1 VAAASGTTRT
11 RPTSA
16 LVAGA
21 ASLVVHAGLAVLI
34 LKTPLPAAQPQESW
48 TTEVNF
54 AGAGWNEYAE
64 SPKLATLPQATPP
77 DAAPQPT
84 ESRDQPRDQ
93 SQPQPEPQSQPQPRE
108 RFVRPG
114 IDESTSPDSPA
125 WLGAAQATPHEAPLS
140 QVDQAAQSMDPGL
153 PGTPGTDAPDASES
167 PTASQ
172 QPGSPPPAEA
182 AGAPAGGSAT
192 PTPQAAS
199 KPPVEPAP
207 LAATPP
213 APVAPQ
219 PAPIAPRQP
228 TPQPEQ
234 QQPVQPAAQPAAG
247 PIQTD
252 RANPAPGDEFAT
264 PVTPAKPEPITPEP
278 PTIEPPEPIIEPQ
291 PTPVEPTDVA
301 KTEPTPIEPAPPEPA
316 PVQPAPEAVQPE
328 AVPVESVPASAPTPA
343 ASAEASPSTAAPGPA
358 TNVLGAPSNA
368 SSPASGEGGNLRM
381 PGPRSDAE
389 SVAASRT
396 VSMTFK
402 PGQPLA
408 GKGLRVRPAPLRL
421 AHMTRMTASPRNPII
436 LIKFN
441 RRGIVTDVEFEN
453 NQGTGFPD
461 VDAPL
466 RDSIF
471 RWTASGKVLQDLP
484 TYDPDA
490 RVTLK
495 LEYIF
500 RE

>member
-1 VAAASGTTRT
+1 M
-11 RPTSA
+11 
-16 LVAGA
+16 VAGA
-21 ASLVVHAGLAVLI
+21 ASLVLHAGVAVLI
-34 LKTPLPAAQPQESW
+34 LQTPLPAAQQQESW

-54 AGAGWNEYAE
+54 AGSGWNEYAE
-64 SPKLATLPQATPP
+64 TPTPATPP
-77 DAAPQPT
+77 PPRTEPPPDAREADRELAQAQPAP
-84 ESRDQPRDQ
+84 SQPR
-93 SQPQPEPQSQPQPRE
+93 QPEPPPPRE
-108 RFVRPG
+108 RMVRPG

-153 PGTPGTDAPDASES
+153 PGEPGTVAPDASES
-167 PTASQ
+167 PTASP
-172 QPGSPPPAEA
+172 QPGAAPPSTP
-182 AGAPAGGSAT
+182 AGAPAAQPASAAQ
-192 PTPQAAS
+192 PSA
-199 KPPVEPAP
+199 EPA
-207 LAATPP
+207 
-213 APVAPQ
+213 
-219 PAPIAPRQP
+219 PAPIAQAAPPIAPPP
-228 TPQPEQ
+228 TPVMPTTPPALQ
-234 QQPVQPAAQPAAG
+234 QLAAG

-252 RANPAPGDEFAT
+252 RINPAPGDEFAT
-264 PVTPAKPEPITPEP
+264 PVP
-278 PTIEPPEPIIEPQ
+278 PTQDIKPQ
-291 PTPVEPTDVA
+291 PTQVDPMPEPVAEPAAAETTPAELAKVEP
-301 KTEPTPIEPAPPEPA
+301 PPVEPA
-316 PVQPAPEAVQPE
+316 PVEPAPVEPQPDARQPE
-328 AVPVESVPASAPTPA
+328 PA
-343 ASAEASPSTAAPGPA
+343 AVDAPPALAPVAAPVSPSDGVTGPA

-368 SSPASGEGGNLRM
+368 ASPAAGEGGNMRM

-421 AHMTRMTASPRNPII
+421 SNLTRMTASPRNPII

-441 RRGIVTDVEFEN
+441 RRGIVTDVDFEN

-461 VDAPL
+461 VDGPL

-471 RWTASGKVLQDLP
+471 RWTATGKVLQDLP
-484 TYDPDA
+484 THDPDA
-490 RVTLK
+490 RVVLK